1 MLGREFPPAANHVIL
16 MKQMERKDHGM
27 SDCIFCK
34 IVEGSIPSNKVME
47 TDNVLVFH
55 DIQPA
60 AKVHAL
66 VIPKKHIASLND
78 VTADDAALMSEV
90 IMSVREAAEKLGIA
104 ESGYRVINNCGSDG
118 GQMVHH
124 IHFHVLGG
132 EKLGQLVGNS

>member
-1 MLGREFPPAANHVIL
+1 
-16 MKQMERKDHGM
+16 M
-27 SDCIFCK
+27 SECIFCK
-34 IVEGSIPSNKVME
+34 IVNGELPSKKVFE

-60 AKVHAL
+60 AKVHVL

-78 VTADDAALMSEV
+78 VDEGEATLMAEV
-90 IMSVREAAEKLGIA
+90 ILAAKQAAEQLGIA

-118 GQMVHH
+118 GQVVHH

>member
-1 MLGREFPPAANHVIL
+1 
-16 MKQMERKDHGM
+16 M

-47 TDNVLVFH
+47 TDHVLVFH

-78 VTADDAALMSEV
+78 VTADDAGIMAEV
-90 IMSVREAAEKLGIA
+90 IMAVKQTAEQLGIA
-104 ESGYRVINNCGSDG
+104 ESGYRVINNCGDDG
-118 GQMVHH
+118 GQVVHH

-132 EKLGQLVGNS
+132 EKLGQLIGNSVSTHIKMLPKTHGSLM

>member
-1 MLGREFPPAANHVIL
+1 
-16 MKQMERKDHGM
+16 M

-34 IVEGSIPSNKVME
+34 IVAGELPSNKVLE
-47 TDNVLVFH
+47 TDQVLVFH

-78 VTADDAALMSEV
+78 ITPEDGPLMGEV
-90 IMSVREAAEKLGIA
+90 IAAAKQAAEKLGIA
-104 ESGYRVINNCGSDG
+104 ESGYRVINNVGSDG
-118 GQMVHH
+118 GQVVHH

-132 EKLGQLVGNS
+132 EKLGALVGNS

>member
-16 MKQMERKDHGM
+16 MKRMERKDHGM